1 MPASRISPAVVD
13 DTRTCDPPA
22 SASVRDACGS
32 RCPGCR
38 PRRGRPR
45 RCARPFA
52 SRVRVRPPVDV
63 ASPTGRLAAGSRS
76 RSRRSCGCGWRI
88 RYALYRSY
96 VLYARP
102 TIEPISHP
110 IRAWLPLGKA
120 QRIEVMTYDP
130 LLNLRV
136 RLRRVRLTSPSRP
149 ETSPQRQQPV
159 VPRPSRLLGPLV
171 MAISFGS
178 RPEGLPGPI
187 RRRLAILSSPDDQ
200 CARRCSG
207 G

>member
-120 QRIEVMTYDP
+120 QRIEVLTYESPALP
-130 LLNLRV
+130 LSYSAVGFKLTERDWRRQLPRIEVKQCESTYLRSPD
-136 RLRRVRLTSPSRP
+136 RLSPAHKW
-149 ETSPQRQQPV
+149 
-159 VPRPSRLLGPLV
+159 PSRLAAQTL
-171 MAISFGS
+171 
-178 RPEGLPGPI
+178 R
-187 RRRLAILSSPDDQ
+187 
-200 CARRCSG
+200 
-207 G
+207 